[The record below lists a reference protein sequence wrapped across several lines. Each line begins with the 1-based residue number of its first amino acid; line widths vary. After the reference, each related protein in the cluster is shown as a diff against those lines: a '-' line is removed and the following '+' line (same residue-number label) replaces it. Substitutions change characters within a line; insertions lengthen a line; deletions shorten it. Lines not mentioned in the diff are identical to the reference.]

1 MATRRDGWMARR
13 RSQPTVEIPMKK
25 TTLNIPKDVHQK
37 IKVLAIKQE
46 REMGAVVT
54 EALENYLRK
63 QPRDAK

>member
-1 MATRRDGWMARR
+1 
-13 RSQPTVEIPMKK
+13 MKK

-63 QPRDAK
+63 QPRDTK